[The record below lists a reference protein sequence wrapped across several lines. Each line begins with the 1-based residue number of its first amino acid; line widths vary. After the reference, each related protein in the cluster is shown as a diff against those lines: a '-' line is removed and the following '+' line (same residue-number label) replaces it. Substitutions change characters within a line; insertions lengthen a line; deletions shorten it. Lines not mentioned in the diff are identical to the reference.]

1 MNLLISACL
10 GGSFTFLRRSAKT
23 SIFIWDRVA
32 RLEFIFLEVWY
43 RGCKLCIVS
52 YCIYVCVF
60 GGDAVGVWNLWGKFK
75 TYEIQ
80 ISKFPKRNRYM
91 KSRIWLYSFEFDVTI
106 MSRIFIL
113 SSLVKLYN
121 FVQRTFTLWNSLS
134 YARKKPRSGI
144 CTIQYT
150 NCCIT
155 PEILT
160 Q

>member
-10 GGSFTFLRRSAKT
+10 GGSFTFLRRSAKS

-91 KSRIWLYSFEFDVTI
+91 KSRIWLYSFEFDDNVSYFYSLLVSEALQLCAKDIHTLK
-106 MSRIFIL
+106 L
-113 SSLVKLYN
+113 S
-121 FVQRTFTLWNSLS
+121 FVCSK
-134 YARKKPRSGI
+134 KKPRSGI

>member
-23 SIFIWDRVA
+23 SIFIWNRVA
-32 RLEFIFLEVWY
+32 RLEFIFLEVWH

-75 TYEIQ
+75 TSLKEIG
-80 ISKFPKRNRYM
+80 
-91 KSRIWLYSFEFDVTI
+91 IWSLGSDFIVLNSTI